1 MINGS
6 ELLSINQML
15 ESNTLSL
22 MHRLNSVVEEST
34 GEVVVCIPKLSYY
47 SVKWCTMQRFFKL
60 QKWVVDATIE
70 GEMAYIKIVNTAL
83 DK

>member
-22 MHRLNSVVEEST
+22 MHRLNSVVSEST
-34 GEVVVCIPKLSYY
+34 GEVIVSIPMLAYL
-47 SVKWCTMQRFFKL
+47 SVKWSTMKKFFKL
-60 QKWVVDATIE
+60 QKWMVEVTTD
-70 GEMAYIKIVNTAL
+70 GGVAYIKIVNTTL